1 MGVTELEEVIGS
13 KNYGDYA
20 MKTNDAVQ
28 GLAILVFFGFVGW
41 GLLQFGEAKQ
51 ESGSPVCTGDECTV
65 PLPISQQETETTVTW
80 PPVVDRPYP
89 DLKLIDGF
97 GQTVRLSSFKG
108 SVLVIEPLAMTCAA
122 CQAFSGGH
130 RYGSLGG
137 VTPQKNLPSIEE
149 LFPQF
154 TGGVSLSDDRLVFIQ
169 ILLYDMSTSAPSAE
183 DVTRWRDHFQM
194 DRSDNYLVFAAPKH
208 ILGPASLKMIPG
220 FQLVDQNFLLRSDST
235 GHNPRDNLYTEL
247 LPMVPALL

>member
-1 MGVTELEEVIGS
+1 
-13 KNYGDYA
+13 

-28 GLAILVFFGFVGW
+28 GLAILVFFGLVGL

-51 ESGSPVCTGDECTV
+51 NSDAVCTGNECTV
-65 PLPISQQETETTVTW
+65 PLPPSNQEQDAAVSW
-80 PPVVDRPYP
+80 PPVVGESYP
-89 DLKLIDGF
+89 DLELLDGD
-97 GQTVRLSSFKG
+97 GRTVPLSSFRG

-137 VTPQKNLPSIEE
+137 VIPQKNLPSIEE
-149 LFPQF
+149 LFPQY
-154 TGGVSLSDDRLVFIQ
+154 TGGVALSDDRIVFIQ
-169 ILLYDMSTSAPSAE
+169 ILLYDMATSAPSAK
-183 DVTRWRDHFQM
+183 DVVRWHDHFQM
-194 DRSDNYLVFAAPKH
+194 HRSDNYLVFAAPKH

-220 FQLVDQNFLLRSDST
+220 FQLVDQDFTLRSDST